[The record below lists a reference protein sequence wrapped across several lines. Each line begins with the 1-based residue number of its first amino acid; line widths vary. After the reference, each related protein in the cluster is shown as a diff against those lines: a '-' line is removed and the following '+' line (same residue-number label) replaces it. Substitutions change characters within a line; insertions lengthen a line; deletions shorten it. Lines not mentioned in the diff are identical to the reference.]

1 MASKDALKSTLR
13 DDFENAGKSVVGA
26 GSAIGPSVH
35 WMEYFINYQY
45 S

>member
-13 DDFENAGKSVVGA
+13 DDFENAGKSVAGA
-26 GSAIGPSVH
+26 GSAIGSSVH
-35 WMEYFINYQY
+35 WLEYVINYQY